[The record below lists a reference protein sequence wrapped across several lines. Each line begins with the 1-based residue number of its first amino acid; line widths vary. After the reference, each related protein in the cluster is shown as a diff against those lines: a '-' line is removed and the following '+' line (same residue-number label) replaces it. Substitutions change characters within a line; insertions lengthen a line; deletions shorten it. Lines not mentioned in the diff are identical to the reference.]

1 MRWFIHLV
9 IAAVVVG
16 AAIPSVA
23 AESKELQRLMEGN
36 ARFVAGTTLARGAI
50 ADRRTELTRGQ
61 HPFATILTCSDSR
74 VPPELIFDQGLG
86 DVFIVRAAGNV
97 VDRIAIGSIEY
108 GVEHLHTPLL
118 VILGHTSCG
127 AVKATLEQ
135 SGAPH
140 GNIGAIVKKIVPAV
154 TEARTH
160 AHGEKAVLDEAIR
173 INMKNVYAEI
183 LAKSPVVA
191 QLVKEKKLT
200 VVLGV
205 YELAGGVVSLV
216 NADDVEKRSAT
227 MGGAIMESIFGNG
240 MAAPVIIA
248 VLAVLVIVLLIMY
261 VKKKP
266 EDEEEGDGR
275 VGESNAEL
283 QSSDQIRDKRGD
295 NSRRIENEKRGG
307 AGIMSWFN
315 NIRVGTKI
323 LSGFMLVAVI
333 AAVIGIVGIFNIRAL
348 DEADTAMYE
357 LNTKPLGVIGDI
369 GVAFQRVRVNLRDL
383 FIDTTMTDKQTRIK
397 TVRELDKKIMEDFKE
412 FEKSMKNQK
421 IKEEYDKLHK
431 VWEKFKPNYEKMF
444 AMVLAG
450 NEKDALTLMRGE
462 LFKEAQEIDDL
473 LHNLIKMKVD
483 LAKEKSDHNT
493 VLANTSTTVSV
504 VLTVVGAIL
513 AIGLGLFITRTITGP
528 VKKGLMFSEF
538 IARGDF
544 TQRIDLDQKDEL
556 GQLGSALNTAADNLE
571 NLISNLIVA
580 SQNLAQAVE
589 QIASGNQNLSQ
600 RTSEQA
606 SSLEEIASTIEE
618 ATANVKQN
626 TENSLEANKLAGAS
640 SQLAEDGGRVT
651 SEAVASINEINQA
664 SKRIGEIT
672 SVINEIS
679 FQTNLLA
686 LNAAVEAARAG
697 EQGRGFAVVASEIR
711 NLAQR
716 SGNAAK
722 EIADMIKDT
731 VEKVSNGTELVNNSG
746 EALKEIIKSIKD
758 LGRFISEIAASSEE
772 QMKGIDQINVAV
784 SEMDTMTQQNA
795 ALVEETASAS
805 EEMSNQAQELL
816 AMTEKFIISDGLRKE
831 TAQKKHKELHLH
843 GAETVAPNKKKVAR
857 LDHKG
862 GNGGKADAGATKDS
876 DIKRAMESEGFEEF

>member
-50 ADRRTELTRGQ
+50 ADRRTELTKGQ

-183 LAKSPVVA
+183 LAKSPVIA
-191 QLVKEKKLT
+191 ELVKGKKLT

-205 YELAGGVVSLV
+205 YDLKSGGVSLV
-216 NADDVEKRSAT
+216 EADDMASRTASALGSFFT
-227 MGGAIMESIFGNG
+227 GLSLST
-240 MAAPVIIA
+240 
-248 VLAVLVIVLLIMY
+248 VLIIVLSAMVALLLVLY

-266 EDEEEGDGR
+266 EEEAENADEQ
-275 VGESNAEL
+275 VGALETGLHGNSH
-283 QSSDQIRDKRGD
+283 IRNRSWE
-295 NSRRIENEKRGG
+295 NSRRAENEKRGG
-307 AGIMSWFN
+307 GIMSWFN
-315 NIRVGTKI
+315 NLKVGRKVFLSCMIFILIIVGIAGEGFLSQQTASNDFHEFYKYRFVPVRQLNRIMRNLLQIRVNMVQELIAAEEGNIVEVEKRFESSMKLAEEYQKLWEQFTSSKLTPEEKKMADEWVTLGKEPREIRTKYGDAIKRKDLKTAKVYLAQWAAAYQKLRDKTDELINLQQTEGDKLMAEADRSFRASII
-323 LSGFMLVAVI
+323 LSIILL
-333 AAVIGIVGIFNIRAL
+333 AASIVIGIII
-348 DEADTAMYE
+348 T
-357 LNTKPLGVIGDI
+357 
-369 GVAFQRVRVNLRDL
+369 
-383 FIDTTMTDKQTRIK
+383 
-397 TVRELDKKIMEDFKE
+397 
-412 FEKSMKNQK
+412 
-421 IKEEYDKLHK
+421 
-431 VWEKFKPNYEKMF
+431 
-444 AMVLAG
+444 MVLAR
-450 NEKDALTLMRGE
+450 A
-462 LFKEAQEIDDL
+462 
-473 LHNLIKMKVD
+473 
-483 LAKEKSDHNT
+483 
-493 VLANTSTTVSV
+493 VS
-504 VLTVVGAIL
+504 
-513 AIGLGLFITRTITGP
+513 GP
-528 VKKGLMFSEF
+528 VNKGLAFAQM
-538 IARGDF
+538 IAKGDF
-544 TQRIDLDQKDEL
+544 TSRIDLNQKDEL
-556 GQLGSALNTAADNLE
+556 GELGSALNTAADNLE